1 MMQAGTPR
9 RRARGQYACPTSAI
23 LSLNDCVSAVLDATT
38 HLHEQIVAL
47 REYRSALK
55 TTLAQLHG
63 ARSSEPHPLLVSLG
77 EIDSDEEADL
87 EEDVLADLDVRV
99 GTFSLAETVD
109 ESMQLFGDS
118 PSPPPLAR
126 CTSTPMLPMGLTA
139 VRWATPHLLRQR
151 RLTTL

>member
-1 MMQAGTPR
+1 MQVGTPR
-9 RRARGQYACPTSAI
+9 RRARGQCACPSSVI
-23 LSLNDCVSAVLDATT
+23 PYLNDCASAVLDATT

-55 TTLAQLHG
+55 TALAQLHG
-63 ARSSEPHPLLVSLG
+63 ARSNEPHPLLVSLG
-77 EIDSDEEADL
+77 EIDSDEEDDL

-99 GTFSLAETVD
+99 GTFSLAETAD

-118 PSPPPLAR
+118 LSPPPLAR